1 MILSRFCR
9 HLFAQSGLISACPPC
24 YITRCYSTLLI
35 DSSVVLMHLST
46 PSLGFSKGSKA
57 SRWADPDHFAQ
68 RQTCMNAFSH
78 WLGFMPLLHSQMRL
92 DPVLFRDQVSILRK
106 KYRDIEK
113 LWRHKDTHRI
123 VNGERK
129 TQRLAL
135 WVRAPLFPFREAVAG
150 THARNVNIYEAIKEN
165 SHMHWT

>member
-1 MILSRFCR
+1 MLHYPLLKHSVDWFLCCSNAFIHSLS
-9 HLFAQSGLISACPPC
+9 L
-24 YITRCYSTLLI
+24 
-35 DSSVVLMHLST
+35 
-46 PSLGFSKGSKA
+46 FSKGSKA

-113 LWRHKDTHRI
+113 LWLHKDTHRI
-123 VNGERK
+123 INGERK

-135 WVRAPLFPFREAVAG
+135 WVCVPLFPFRVAVMR
-150 THARNVNIYEAIKEN
+150 THAQNVNIYEAIKEN

>member
-1 MILSRFCR
+1 MLHYPLLKHSVDWFLCCSNAFIHSLS
-9 HLFAQSGLISACPPC
+9 L
-24 YITRCYSTLLI
+24 
-35 DSSVVLMHLST
+35 
-46 PSLGFSKGSKA
+46 FSKGSKA

-113 LWRHKDTHRI
+113 LWLHKHTHRI
-123 VNGERK
+123 INGERK

-135 WVRAPLFPFREAVAG
+135 WVCVPLFPFRVAVMR
-150 THARNVNIYEAIKEN
+150 THAQNVNIYEAIKEN